1 MKVKWI
7 LIVLLAA
14 FSLCAMSPQPAST
27 KASDMAKSKAKAAQ
41 TQTQKTAQ
49 SATEKAKSL
58 VDINSASEQ
67 QLQQLPGI
75 GTAYAAKIVQN
86 RPYASKNQLVSK
98 QVVPSATYEKIKD
111 LIIAK
116 QSAATKGAKKTAP
129 KEIVTP
135 QK

>member
-1 MKVKWI
+1 MRLKWV
-7 LIVLLAA
+7 LITLFAAIPLA
-14 FSLCAMSPQPAST
+14 SMPPQPAST

-41 TQTQKTAQ
+41 SQATKTTQ

-58 VDINSASEQ
+58 LDINSASEQ
-67 QLQQLPGI
+67 ALQQLPGI

-98 QVVPSATYEKIKD
+98 QVIPSATYEKIKD

-116 QSAATKGAKKTAP
+116 QGAATKAAEKTTKK
-129 KEIVTP
+129 K
-135 QK
+135 